1 MHFVPID
8 KVEPGMITVKR
19 IYDENGVLMLNS
31 NKILTIYNI
40 EKIKNLGYLGLYIY
54 DELSSLDSVKDIID
68 EKTRRQAIKS
78 LKVFNLDAVTF
89 CANSIVNSLQ
99 KQDEIC
105 VELQELSNFHDYTYQ
120 HCINVA
126 ILSATIG
133 IGLGL
138 NNEQLNNLT
147 TAALLHDIGK
157 MDIPTEILDKPAKL
171 TDEEFEIIKNHSNLG
186 YEKVKDNYNI
196 SSTIKVAIKEHHEN
210 QDGSGYPLHLKG
222 DEIHIFAKIIHVAD
236 VYDALVSKRS
246 YKKAYKPSEAIEY
259 LMANVGNMFD
269 LNVVITFLKYIAVYP
284 IGTKVVLSTGQEAQ
298 VIKQNIGVPLRPVVA
313 LDKNNVIDLC
323 NDQDSLSI
331 VIKDSNLEQEY
342 ENIFR
347 I

>member
-1 MHFVPID
+1 
-8 KVEPGMITVKR
+8 
-19 IYDENGVLMLNS
+19 
-31 NKILTIYNI
+31 
-40 EKIKNLGYLGLYIY
+40 
-54 DELSSLDSVKDIID
+54 
-68 EKTRRQAIKS
+68 
-78 LKVFNLDAVTF
+78 
-89 CANSIVNSLQ
+89 
-99 KQDEIC
+99 
-105 VELQELSNFHDYTYQ
+105 
-120 HCINVA
+120 
-126 ILSATIG
+126 
-133 IGLGL
+133 
-138 NNEQLNNLT
+138 
-147 TAALLHDIGK
+147 
-157 MDIPTEILDKPAKL
+157 MDIPPEILDKPAKL

-284 IGTKVVLSTGQEAQ
+284 IGPKVVLSTGQEAQ
-298 VIKQNIGVPLRPVVA
+298 VIRQNIGVPLRPVVA